1 MSFGQAFATAF
12 LNGLTGQIQ
21 ESRKETRE
29 EVKRRKRIA
38 ETIGLP
44 QYIKRQKN
52 FSSYKNIAKTLVE
65 DYGADVELVKVLA
78 TDPEKLLGASDYIEK
93 FKAKYD
99 GRNITPA
106 RINGFLGSLRLA
118 TPTKLESIADAAKI
132 GAGLAVDNTDLEAEK
147 ADPSKMEDNF
157 LFSILGLNSDD
168 RVRQKLMEQK
178 VGGNFNYNDLYRI
191 GTAGDPTSDTLLGGF
206 DYSFLP
212 QELSATEARNIED
225 AFDKQVASKLT
236 ADYQRLSRDIMD
248 ETIVGEEKEKT
259 KTEYEIVAELYNNLG
274 KDEISDTKARAKY
287 GGEFIAN
294 KMKDLG
300 LVESLIRG
308 ANITDSVA
316 LSAIENLLED
326 PDAMERFGEDELL
339 KLKQRYGGR
348 VSGTKGKPIGNQEVD
363 TEANDNKGLG
373 ANGKNDQVSTEKE
386 VPVEEALKELM
397 AEENRG
403 SFIDRFKYFV
413 ETYDENSLPNN
424 LPPELHIP
432 KGKGDRRLRERWRAT
447 VGKYYND
454 DGTRKAVVEKI
465 SLGSRRSNRRNKQVT
480 V

>member
-12 LNGLTGQIQ
+12 LNGLTGQIL

-52 FSSYKNIAKTLVE
+52 FNSYKNIAETLVQ
-65 DYGADVELVKVLA
+65 DYGADPELIKVLA
-78 TDPEKLLGASDYIEK
+78 TDPEKLLGASEYIEK

-178 VGGNFNYNDLYRI
+178 VGGNFNYNDLYRM
-191 GTAGDPTSDTLLGGF
+191 GTAGDATSDTLLGGF

-212 QELSATEARNIED
+212 QEISATEVRNIED
-225 AFDKQVASKLT
+225 SFEKQVVAKLT
-236 ADYQRLSRDIMD
+236 ADYQRLSTAINA
-248 ETIVGEEKEKT
+248 GSPSEKT
-259 KTEYEIVAELYNNLG
+259 ITDFNTVSRLYEDYNR
-274 KDEISDTKARAKY
+274 DEKAAALARAKY
-287 GGEFIAN
+287 GGLFIAN
-294 KMKDLG
+294 KMRDLG
-300 LVESLIRG
+300 QIESIIRG
-308 ANITDSVA
+308 ANVTDAVA

-326 PDAMERFGEDELL
+326 PSAVETFGEDELQ
-339 KLKQRYGGR
+339 KLKQRYGDR
-348 VSGTKGKPIGNQEVD
+348 VIGTKERPIGQQKINNED
-363 TEANDNKGLG
+363 NDDKGLG
-373 ANGKNDQVSTEKE
+373 ADGKDDKVTNEK
-386 VPVEEALKELM
+386 PPAPKEAVDELL
-397 AEENRG
+397 APENRG
-403 SFIDRFKYFV
+403 DFINSFNEFIQRF
-413 ETYDENSLPNN
+413 DENSLPNN

-432 KGKGDRRLRERWRAT
+432 KGKGNRRLREKWRAT
-447 VGKYYND
+447 IGKYYND

-465 SLGSRRSNRRNKQVT
+465 SLGGRRSRRRDKSPEVI